1 MNVCCGNVDIAALID
16 TGSSINIMS
25 APLYKSL
32 PRHVKS
38 DISRF
43 TEPIKL
49 ANGQLI
55 FVEGTSSVTIQT
67 NQGLH
72 EVKVYILSTT
82 SHPLI
87 LGMEYLKSSNITL
100 KFSEFNTNSK
110 YHHVKCNKRLCIQ
123 PNSEIFVRANVP
135 KHLSVGLQG
144 ICTNNVFS
152 LGKGLLLAKALVTVS
167 IDKTIPLKIMNPTN
181 TTISVS
187 KGSILANFQILNAD
201 FSVITEDIKCPPV
214 VQNVQ
219 IGSTHPIISTSKNNE
234 FRDET
239 KTVFLSNFSIPE
251 PLNPEQTTQL
261 TDCLYENKDIFVT
274 KENPDLGFSTY
285 VQHKINLKPDVKP
298 KHQQPYRLPPTK
310 REVLRHHLDELLKQG
325 IIAPISEE
333 ENVPITSPIV
343 LVTKRKRQNDA
354 FQSEKDAALS
364 QYRFCCDFRYLNSCT
379 EQFKYFIPNLQELTE
394 SFSQFVPNYIS
405 SIDLSSGFF
414 QLGIDPESSRYTAFN
429 TCFGL
434 KLGPKKCSFAQSS
447 CIFLGHS
454 ISKEGV
460 SPPPDRVQAIQEYPP
475 PKNIKELRRLI
486 GMLNWF
492 RKFIPNFSA
501 KYQPLTRLLK
511 KGQFFVWNVEQQSS
525 FNDLKYALLNSKIL
539 AFPNYDLTFRL
550 AVDTSSRGIGYMLY
564 QMHPNVNGEEQ
575 PRVIRFGSK
584 SLSRWQQSYG
594 PTKLELLGMVVS
606 ILDCA
611 DYLRGNKFVV
621 ECDHQALRPIFQKQF
636 KGAIYERWMAILQ
649 QFNFDLQYKPAEQ
662 MQVADAL
669 SRCTRKN
676 DEPVISPDEDDP
688 FFPYVTERTGQIK
701 LPSGRNLADFLHNS
715 ETESATV
722 INVNNVNNIDIFSEC
737 VYDADT
743 DDVLETPNKKKKTK
757 LNKKCE
763 TVNVTQVHNNDS
775 LYDKSTDQCSDKID
789 IFDISTVYD
798 TPSDNNFDKPTQNHD
813 KYVIGT

>member
-1 MNVCCGNVDIAALID
+1 MNVCCDNVDIAALID

-25 APLYKSL
+25 AALYKSF

-55 FVEGTSSVTIQT
+55 FVEGTSSVTIKT

-87 LGMEYLKSSNITL
+87 LG
-100 KFSEFNTNSK
+100 
-110 YHHVKCNKRLCIQ
+110 
-123 PNSEIFVRANVP
+123 
-135 KHLSVGLQG
+135 
-144 ICTNNVFS
+144 
-152 LGKGLLLAKALVTVS
+152 KGLLLAKALVTVS
-167 IDKTIPLKIMNPTN
+167 IDKTIPLKLMNPTN

-219 IGSTHPIISTSKNNE
+219 ISGLNNQIISTGKNNE
-234 FRDET
+234 FTDET

-251 PLNPEQTTQL
+251 PTTQL

-285 VQHKINLKPDVKP
+285 VLHKINLNPDVKP
-298 KHQQPYRLPPTK
+298 KHQQPCRLPPHK
-310 REVLRHHLDELLKQG
+310 REVLRHHVDELLKQG

-333 ENVPITSPIV
+333 ENVPITS
-343 LVTKRKRQNDA
+343 
-354 FQSEKDAALS
+354 
-364 QYRFCCDFRYLNSCT
+364 
-379 EQFKYFIPNLQELTE
+379 
-394 SFSQFVPNYIS
+394 
-405 SIDLSSGFF
+405 
-414 QLGIDPESSRYTAFN
+414 
-429 TCFGL
+429 
-434 KLGPKKCSFAQSS
+434 
-447 CIFLGHS
+447 HS

-475 PKNIKELRRLI
+475 PKNVKELRRLI

-501 KYQPLTRLLK
+501 KISPLTRLLK

-594 PTKLELLGMVVS
+594 PTKLELLGMVVI
-606 ILDCA
+606 ILDSA

-621 ECDHQALRPIFQKQF
+621 ECDHQALRPIFSKTIQ
-636 KGAIYERWMAILQ
+636 G
-649 QFNFDLQYKPAEQ
+649 
-662 MQVADAL
+662 
-669 SRCTRKN
+669 C
-676 DEPVISPDEDDP
+676 
-688 FFPYVTERTGQIK
+688 
-701 LPSGRNLADFLHNS
+701 NL
-715 ETESATV
+715 
-722 INVNNVNNIDIFSEC
+722 
-737 VYDADT
+737 
-743 DDVLETPNKKKKTK
+743 
-757 LNKKCE
+757 
-763 TVNVTQVHNNDS
+763 
-775 LYDKSTDQCSDKID
+775 
-789 IFDISTVYD
+789 
-798 TPSDNNFDKPTQNHD
+798 
-813 KYVIGT
+813 